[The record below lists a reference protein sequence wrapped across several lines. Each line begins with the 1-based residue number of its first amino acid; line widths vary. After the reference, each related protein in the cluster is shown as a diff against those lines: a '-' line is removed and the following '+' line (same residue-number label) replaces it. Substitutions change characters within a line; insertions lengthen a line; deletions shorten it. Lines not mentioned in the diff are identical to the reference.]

1 MKKRSFKSI
10 VSINPYA
17 NTFYESKN
25 SKIKKLTSLKFN
37 KNSFYISF
45 LATKNFIVSQISISK
60 NIPSEDLK
68 DAIEIKAYEDLGLDQ
83 TIEYK
88 IEFLEIPTLPSDKD
102 RKFHIFVADPT
113 VILEDF
119 EEVSKKIRYI
129 DIIYPTPLLF
139 KFLYQKE
146 LLDNEGVHSF
156 IYFQQDDAFLALY
169 KEGRYLY
176 SKSLKYSFN
185 DMSERFSELLGERID
200 EADFVK
206 MLSQEGLKTSNF
218 EYQQHLMKLFSE
230 VFMHIN
236 DVLIYAKRA
245 NNIDKID
252 KIFISSE
259 FGHIAGIDE
268 YAQTYLGLTSL
279 EYSFDYGF
287 QTDEPF
293 IEDLHY
299 LLHLAAISILESEEE
314 IPNFTL
320 FKRPPPF
327 WQRPSGQ
334 MVAVTAA
341 SLLIAF
347 AYPTYNMAYNYKLQ
361 YDIYILNQEY
371 NKLRPERVRLE
382 NSINNLKKDKKIL
395 LAKIDNEKKIYDTRM
410 NILESIYNKKVNYPM
425 KGKIIAELSQD
436 IIKYKVNTKSIRTD
450 ENIMEW
456 DVLSKDEKRITNF
469 IKYISN
475 KKGKKYHI
483 ETNKIEKDEKD
494 KYYKSTIKVV
504 IK

>member
-10 VSINPYA
+10 VSINPYS
-17 NTFYESKN
+17 NTFYESRN
-25 SKIKKLTSLKFN
+25 AFIKRLQSLKFSKSN
-37 KNSFYISF
+37 YYVSF
-45 LATKNFIVSQISISK
+45 LTTKNFIVSQVAISK
-60 NIPSEDLK
+60 NIPNEDLR

-83 TIEYK
+83 TVEYK

-129 DIIYPTPLLF
+129 DVIFPPPLLF
-139 KFLYQKE
+139 KYLYQKD
-146 LLDNEGVHSF
+146 LLDNEGVHVF
-156 IYFQQDDAFLALY
+156 IYFQKDDAFLALY

-200 EADFVK
+200 EEDFIK
-206 MLSQEGLKTSNF
+206 LLAEEGLRTSNF

-245 NNIDKID
+245 NDIDKID

-259 FGHIAGIDE
+259 FGHISGIDE

-279 EYSFDYGF
+279 DYTFDYGF
-287 QTDEPF
+287 KTDEPF

-299 LLHLAAISILESEEE
+299 LLHLAAIVTLESEEE

-320 FKRPPPF
+320 FKRPPPL

-334 MVAVTAA
+334 LLAVTAA
-341 SLLIAF
+341 SMLMAF
-347 AYPTYNMAYNYKLQ
+347 AYPLYNMAYNYKLQ
-361 YDIYILNQEY
+361 YDIYVLKQEY
-371 NKLRPERVRLE
+371 NKLHPERVRLE
-382 NSINNLKKDKKIL
+382 TTINSLKKDKKVL
-395 LAKIDNEKKIYDTRM
+395 LAKIDNEKKIFNTRM
-410 NILESIYNKKVNYPM
+410 NILDSIYNKKVNYPM

-436 IIKYKVNTKSIRTD
+436 LIKFKVNTKSVRTS
-450 ENIMEW
+450 ENDMEW
-456 DVLSKDEKRITNF
+456 DIISKDEKRITNF

-475 KKGKKYHI
+475 KKGDKYHI
-483 ETNKIEKDEKD
+483 ETNKIEKDEK
-494 KYYKSTIKVV
+494 KNIYTSTIKVV